1 MCLKI
6 PVLFRHF
13 HRLPPM
19 WCWQRWRHRR
29 VACTAAKFRPKR
41 RDSRPPTE
49 KRTSMLSVRVWH
61 SCRRGFDFF
70 LEKNHFLF
78 FLFFSFL
85 FFFHL
90 SANAASFILFFVST
104 SILRILLALRYW
116 RIWLGRKRVTLR
128 RVYVVKK
135 LRRIVCAHWN
145 LQNPRKMRD
154 EKENRK
160 NLMIG
165 GRHVTVIMNM

>member
-1 MCLKI
+1 
-6 PVLFRHF
+6 
-13 HRLPPM
+13 
-19 WCWQRWRHRR
+19 
-29 VACTAAKFRPKR
+29 
-41 RDSRPPTE
+41 
-49 KRTSMLSVRVWH
+49 
-61 SCRRGFDFF
+61 
-70 LEKNHFLF
+70 
-78 FLFFSFL
+78 
-85 FFFHL
+85 
-90 SANAASFILFFVST
+90 LFFVSPF
-104 SILRILLALRYW
+104 ILRILLALRYW

-165 GRHVTVIMNM
+165 GRHVIVIMNM